1 MFSISRM
8 HIKPVI
14 KHVDWDR
21 ASERVN
27 NNAIF
32 DDKMIKEV
40 ASACNAFRSSLRRRR
55 KILKNSSWENPL
67 KKKSCNNAIK
77 IIFEKY
83 STIWKKKTRSGQVCP
98 LFHEW
103 VMCLT
108 TNFSYMMKIFLRG
121 FTTFTWVSAG
131 KFEFSSVEPLSTP
144 PPRLRAHRSFNVE
157 FNDIQHY
164 FFHIKFHADES
175 IHTTHMSNEK

>member
-1 MFSISRM
+1 MIKWLRKLLPHAMRSVLRSEEEEKSWKTHHERIHFKKKKVVIMRLKLSSRNT
-8 HIKPVI
+8 P
-14 KHVDWDR
+14 R
-21 ASERVN
+21 SER
-27 NNAIF
+27 
-32 DDKMIKEV
+32 
-40 ASACNAFRSSLRRRR
+40 
-55 KILKNSSWENPL
+55 
-67 KKKSCNNAIK
+67 
-77 IIFEKY
+77 
-83 STIWKKKTRSGQVCP
+83 KKTRSGQVCP

-175 IHTTHMSNEK
+175 THNTHMSNEK